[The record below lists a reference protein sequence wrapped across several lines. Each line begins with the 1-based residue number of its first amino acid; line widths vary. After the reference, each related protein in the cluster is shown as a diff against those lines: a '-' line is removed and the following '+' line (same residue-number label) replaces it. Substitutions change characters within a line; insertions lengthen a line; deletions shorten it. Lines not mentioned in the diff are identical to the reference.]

1 MALNGLICADVPL
14 SNYSLTHSLTPLI
27 SRSALTSASIKASAT
42 NPSLRLYTSL
52 LLTDALDLFRHVRT
66 PRDVQS
72 LSLDL
77 SRLIICA
84 IELLTFSKFIL
95 FTRFISSSEKRD
107 NPCIILMLASRLSEE
122 QLLNFI
128 YI

>member
-14 SNYSLTHSLTPLI
+14 SNYSFTHSTNLAIRSNLSVDKSKCSKSKCTLIYTLT
-27 SRSALTSASIKASAT
+27 
-42 NPSLRLYTSL
+42 

-77 SRLIICA
+77 SLLIICA

-107 NPCIILMLASRLSEE
+107 NRGIILILASTLSEE
-122 QLLNFI
+122 QMLNFI